1 MPDNQQ
7 PSLKGHRF
15 SHGQEYLRRHHRI
28 YALFEYCSCVCH
40 HPEVMLHELPPC

>member
-28 YALFEYCSCVCH
+28 YTLFGYYSCVRSR
-40 HPEVMLHELPPC
+40 PQTILHGLSRC